1 MVHLCWRAREHT
13 EHCVVWTATCGHGPE
28 RQDQA
33 VSDPSAR
40 AGASGAP
47 GHPGE
52 EQAERVLASMDTNED
67 GTISEDEFVHFM
79 KQMKAA
85 ESLGSVASQ

>member
-1 MVHLCWRAREHT
+1 MVTALRTHWRFLG
-13 EHCVVWTATCGHGPE
+13 VGF
-28 RQDQA
+28 
-33 VSDPSAR
+33 
-40 AGASGAP
+40 